1 MLLDSNVLIAYF
13 EGDPV
18 AVSFV
23 LANQAQRQPLF
34 VSLISVTEM
43 LSLRTLTDN
52 EVRRIND
59 FFEEF
64 VILPFDR
71 RTAEMPADFGGRI
84 NWLCRMPFLQQL
96 QNSTIFPLSLATKY
110 LPR

>member
-52 EVRRIND
+52 EVRRITDMLN
-59 FFEEF
+59 
-64 VILPFDR
+64 
-71 RTAEMPADFGGRI
+71 
-84 NWLCRMPFLQQL
+84 
-96 QNSTIFPLSLATKY
+96 
-110 LPR
+110 